1 MNMKKMS
8 AHFSAII
15 SILFLLSLASHG
27 LAIETG
33 GCLTCHQ
40 YPGLVSPGEAGQFM
54 ILHIDEGKYLSSPH
68 GKINCNEC
76 HVKATQVPHTGA
88 AKVNCTASCHTED
101 RDKIE
106 ATDPQSIV
114 LFHEKEKFAI
124 TSLEDKS
131 SCRICHPLYPH
142 SKDNHVRALVNLHT
156 GFLLCEVCHLKKNG
170 DHELIF
176 AWNEPEHVEFR
187 GEPYGTHEQI
197 DSAHAD
203 ETFNIFT
210 RVLRIFSSGEKKT
223 ETVQN
228 PGYSIE
234 RIAVFKDIDGR
245 KKVMINTVDNK
256 KAQQFL
262 EREPSMTE
270 EERKSELEFF
280 HRDIAKKEISV
291 ACNEC
296 HSAEGILD
304 FKQLGFSDKKAL
316 DLQYLNIK
324 GLVTKYDTFY
334 FPNLFGH

>member
-1 MNMKKMS
+1 MKKLS
-8 AHFSAII
+8 VHFLIFEVV
-15 SILFLLSLASHG
+15 FLLIFLVTYGH
-27 LAIETG
+27 AIETG

-40 YPGLVSPGEAGQFM
+40 YPGLVSPGKAGEFM

-68 GKINCNEC
+68 GKINCNKC

-88 AKVNCTASCHTED
+88 AKVNCTVNCHAED
-101 RDKIE
+101 RDKID
-106 ATDPQSIV
+106 AIDTQSIE
-114 LFHEKEKFAI
+114 LFHDKEKFAI

-131 SCRICHPLYPH
+131 SCRVCHPLYPH

-176 AWNEPEHVEFR
+176 AWNTPEKVGFR
-187 GEPYGTHEQI
+187 GEPYGTHEKI

-203 ETFNIFT
+203 ETFSIFN
-210 RVLRIFSSGEKKT
+210 RVLRIFSSDERKA
-223 ETVQN
+223 ETSQN
-228 PGYSIE
+228 SGYSIE
-234 RIAVFKDIDGR
+234 RIAAFQKVGG
-245 KKVMINTVDNK
+245 KKKLLINTVDNK
-256 KAQQFL
+256 KALQFI
-262 EREPSMTE
+262 EQEPSLSE
-270 EERKSELEFF
+270 EEKKSELEYF

-291 ACNEC
+291 ACDQC
-296 HSAEGILD
+296 HSPEGILD
-304 FKQLGFSDKKAL
+304 FKKLGFSDKKAM